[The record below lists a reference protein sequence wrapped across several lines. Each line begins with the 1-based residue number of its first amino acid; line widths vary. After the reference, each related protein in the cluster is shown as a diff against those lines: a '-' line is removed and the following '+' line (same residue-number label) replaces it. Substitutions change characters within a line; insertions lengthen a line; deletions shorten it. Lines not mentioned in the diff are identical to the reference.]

1 MTHNRF
7 WNSFVVFSIFAEVK
21 VKVRFTQKM
30 LVKSWHCHSSE
41 SFFAPGLLIPVN
53 GMNISDKMSIFSFF
67 CNNQINLLNLIQ
79 ICSNVIFNN
88 FLALQAL

>member
-1 MTHNRF
+1 MQKDKT
-7 WNSFVVFSIFAEVK
+7 EKK

-30 LVKSWHCHSSE
+30 LVKLSYCHSSE
-41 SFFAPGLLIPVN
+41 PFVAPGLLFPVN
-53 GMNISDKMSIFSFF
+53 GMNISDEMSILSFF